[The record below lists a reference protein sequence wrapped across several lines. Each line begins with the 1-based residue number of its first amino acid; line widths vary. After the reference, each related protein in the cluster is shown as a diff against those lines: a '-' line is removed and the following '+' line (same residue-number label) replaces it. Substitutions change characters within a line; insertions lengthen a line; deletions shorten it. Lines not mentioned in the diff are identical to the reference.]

1 MPKEDRKKELDAL
14 LNTPPEDEEEKK
26 DDEEK
31 DDDEETEDEE
41 TEETDEEESDEDDS
55 EDEDS
60 EDDEEKDDEEDQDEE
75 EAEEDAEGEVSKKD
89 RWHGKSREEVIKAYE
104 ELEKK
109 NPPKGKTE
117 KKPSPK
123 KEEGEE
129 EDDSEIK
136 VPTDEELAKMTP
148 KDFAAWMI
156 KNVRDMVSKTY
167 ESRSKVRDA
176 VTTEIREAQKDHPL
190 LKTSAEY
197 RELVLALIDT
207 AAQKGTVMP
216 LKEACE
222 KVDAFS
228 GKIKGDTKVSDDE
241 KTRLKK
247 AKAQVE
253 RGVGG
258 APASGDEPDKEK
270 AKVEKIFGQGGPKT
284 PLGGLG
290 F

>member
-14 LNTPPEDEEEKK
+14 LNTPPEDEEEET
-26 DDEEK
+26 DEEETDEEDEEK
-31 DDDEETEDEE
+31 DDDDEE
-41 TEETDEEESDEDDS
+41 TEEGEDEEIDEEESDDGK
-55 EDEDS
+55 
-60 EDDEEKDDEEDQDEE
+60 KDDEEDQDEE

-109 NPPKGKTE
+109 NPKGKTE

-123 KEEGEE
+123 KEGEDEE
-129 EDDSEIK
+129 EDEIK

-190 LKTSAEY
+190 LKTNAEY

-207 AAQKGTVMP
+207 AAQKGVVMP

-222 KVDAFS
+222 KVDSFS
-228 GKIKGDTKVSDDE
+228 GKVKGDTKVSDEE

-253 RGVGG
+253 RGAGG

-270 AKVEKIFGQGGPKT
+270 AKVEKIFGQGAPKT

>member
-14 LNTPPEDEEEKK
+14 LNTPPEDEEEET

-31 DDDEETEDEE
+31 EDEEETDDEETKEGKDEEIDEEKSDEEKNDDEDEE
-41 TEETDEEESDEDDS
+41 N
-55 EDEDS
+55 
-60 EDDEEKDDEEDQDEE
+60 QDEE
-75 EAEEDAEGEVSKKD
+75 ETEEDAEGEVSKKD

-104 ELEKK
+104 DLEKK
-109 NPPKGKTE
+109 NPPKSKIE
-117 KKPSPK
+117 EKPSK
-123 KEEGEE
+123 KEEGED
-129 EDDSEIK
+129 EDEGEIK
-136 VPTDEELAKMTP
+136 IPTDEEIAKMTP

-207 AAQKGTVMP
+207 AAQKGIVMP
-216 LKEACE
+216 LKEACT
-222 KVDAFS
+222 KVDSFS
-228 GKIKGDTKVSDDE
+228 GKVKGDTKVSDEE

-253 RGVGG
+253 RGSGG

-270 AKVEKIFGQGGPKT
+270 AKVEKIFGQGSPKT

>member
-1 MPKEDRKKELDAL
+1 MPNDDRKKELDAL
-14 LNTPPEDEEEKK
+14 LNTPPEDEEEET
-26 DDEEK
+26 DD
-31 DDDEETEDEE
+31 
-41 TEETDEEESDEDDS
+41 EETDEEKKDKENEEDKNKEDDI
-55 EDEDS
+55 EET
-60 EDDEEKDDEEDQDEE
+60 DDEEGEESEE
-75 EAEEDAEGEVSKKD
+75 EAEEDAEGEASKKD
-89 RWHGKSREEVIKAYE
+89 KWHGKSREEVIKAYD

-109 NPPKGKTE
+109 NQEFAKPKPE
-117 KKPSPK
+117 KPSPK

-129 EDDSEIK
+129 TDEGEIK

-176 VTTEIREAQKDHPL
+176 VTNEIREAQKDHPL
-190 LKTSAEY
+190 LKTSSEY

-207 AAQKGTVMP
+207 AAQKGVVMP
-216 LKEACE
+216 LKEACA
-222 KVDAFS
+222 KVDSFS
-228 GKIKGDTKVSDDE
+228 GKVKGDTKVSDEE
-241 KTRLKK
+241 KVRLKK

-253 RGVGG
+253 RGTGG
-258 APASGDEPDKEK
+258 PPASGEEPDKEK
-270 AKVEKIFGQGGPKT
+270 EKIEKIFGGQGSSKT